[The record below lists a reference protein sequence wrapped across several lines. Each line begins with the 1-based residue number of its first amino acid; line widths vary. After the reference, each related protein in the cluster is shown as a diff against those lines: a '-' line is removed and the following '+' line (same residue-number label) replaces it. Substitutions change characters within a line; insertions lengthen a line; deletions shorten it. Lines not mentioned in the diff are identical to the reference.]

1 MSFSNNENKII
12 IIETN
17 SFHSNK
23 YAKKVIMFKRY
34 IMISNEF
41 IKKIKIYFKNL

>member
-1 MSFSNNENKII
+1 MPFSNNENKII

-17 SFHSNK
+17 SFHPNE
-23 YAKKVIMFKRY
+23 YTKKVIMSKRY

-41 IKKIKIYFKNL
+41 IKKKYLY